1 MLHTGMCSYLK
12 KIHTSFFFFR
22 SKEPLLI
29 TYCVVPENIHN
40 PTTEAIGNTGG
51 DEGMRGQR

>member
-1 MLHTGMCSYLK
+1 
-12 KIHTSFFFFR
+12 
-22 SKEPLLI
+22 
-29 TYCVVPENIHN
+29 VVPENIHN